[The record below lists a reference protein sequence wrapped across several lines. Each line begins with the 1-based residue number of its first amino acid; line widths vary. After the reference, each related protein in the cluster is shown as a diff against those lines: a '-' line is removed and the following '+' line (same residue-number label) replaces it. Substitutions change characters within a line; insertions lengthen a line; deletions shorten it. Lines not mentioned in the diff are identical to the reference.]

1 MRACDKPLPGL
12 REGPGILAKG
22 PLEPCLAHSRDAQRA
37 FPGLGQ
43 PKRMASVWHGE
54 GPDALAE
61 TAALTVSS
69 ASSDGECYLDVD
81 FSLKN
86 SSE

>member
-1 MRACDKPLPGL
+1 MTNLCHACEK
-12 REGPGILAKG
+12 
-22 PLEPCLAHSRDAQRA
+22 
-37 FPGLGQ
+37 GLGYLPRAPWSSAWHTVGTHKGLSQ
-43 PKRMASVWHGE
+43 AFGQRKRMASVWHGE
-54 GPDALAE
+54 GPEAPAE

-69 ASSDGECYLDVD
+69 ASSDGECYLDVA

>member
-1 MRACDKPLPGL
+1 MTNLCQACQKGLGYSPRAPWSSARHTVGTHKGL
-12 REGPGILAKG
+12 
-22 PLEPCLAHSRDAQRA
+22 SQA
-37 FPGLGQ
+37 FGQ
-43 PKRMASVWHGE
+43 PKRMASVWRGE
-54 GPDALAE
+54 GPDTLAE

-69 ASSDGECYLDVD
+69 ASSDGECYLDVA